1 MPEPGLIQ
9 LTHFVPHPPAKVWA
23 ALTDQETHARWWA
36 AGDIRPVVG
45 HRFTLDMGHWG
56 KQPCEILAVTPER
69 SLSYS
74 FAPGTLN
81 TTIT

>member
-45 HRFTLDMGHWG
+45 SRWFIFKSFRRF
-56 KQPCEILAVTPER
+56 AAR
-69 SLSYS
+69 YR
-74 FAPGTLN
+74 
-81 TTIT
+81 